1 MAINDLV
8 IIPECYV
15 DTCLIETIIDAGH
28 CNHQKGC
35 NKVSSTMQTKYRD
48 QFVIGV
54 IDKDK
59 RPIFYLNEFDL
70 IGSKASVLLHKHR
83 TQPHYIIQLSP
94 AVEAFIIQ
102 SVVEK
107 NMRLIDYELP
117 EELRKFIRITKQI
130 TSKKN
135 KKLKQLITD
144 LKDSAGISLLTDL
157 LKYLLANR
165 YNSDIDILQS
175 MLNE

>member
-1 MAINDLV
+1 MALNNLV

-15 DTCLIETIIDAGH
+15 DTCLIETIIDTGH

-59 RPIFYLNEFDL
+59 RQIPYLNEFDL

-83 TQPHYIIQLSP
+83 VQPHYIIQVSP

-102 SVVEK
+102 SVEEI
-107 NMRLIDYELP
+107 NIRLTDYELP
-117 EELRKFIRITKQI
+117 EERRKFIRTTKQI
-130 TSKKN
+130 TSKKD

-144 LKDSAGISLLTDL
+144 LKDTAGIKLLTDL

-165 YNSDIDILQS
+165 YDSDIDILQS